1 MRNDLT
7 QISGEE
13 NEKLVACFTEKEVK
27 EAIFDM
33 KHDRSLGPNGFPAEF
48 YQVFWE
54 IIKKDLMALFKDF
67 HAGTLPLFHLN
78 YGIITLLPKQKA
90 ATNIKQFR
98 PICPLNVSF
107 KFFTNVAVRRLTKVV
122 DKLVSQSQIA
132 FVLDRNIMEGVII
145 LHETIHEMH
154 RKKMNEGYS

>member
-1 MRNDLT
+1 
-7 QISGEE
+7 
-13 NEKLVACFTEKEVK
+13 
-27 EAIFDM
+27 
-33 KHDRSLGPNGFPAEF
+33 
-48 YQVFWE
+48 VFWE

-98 PICPLNVSF
+98 PICSLNVSF